1 MFILSIVK
9 VVLFVCI
16 FSTISHTQLTQDK
29 IPIHPSQ
36 FGLPPE
42 QALINEL
49 NKKYA
54 NRVLHDV
61 GLCICVFDI
70 AEAGEGKVRYG
81 DGFLWYTGQSQ
92 FSVHYH
98 LRRDAFIIV
107 VFRLTVFRPFPAEVI
122 LAKVKSSDE
131 NGIQCA
137 GSPQIRGG
145 ADTQL
150 TPA

>member
-1 MFILSIVK
+1 MFVLSILK
-9 VVLFVCI
+9 VILFLY
-16 FSTISHTQLTQDK
+16 ISPSLSQTRPTQDK
-29 IPIHPSQ
+29 IPVHPSQ

-92 FSVHYH
+92 ISVQGF
-98 LRRDAFIIV
+98 RCDALIV
-107 VFRLTVFRPFPAEVI
+107 VFRLTVFRPFPTEVI

-137 GSPQIRGG
+137 GPPKI
-145 ADTQL
+145 
-150 TPA
+150 